1 MGVAKLR
8 LFVAVELPAVVRE
21 HLQTVQ
27 DAIRPELPRVGW
39 TRGENLHITIKFLG
53 DTPEH
58 LVKRVGGAIAT
69 TRADGVMRVR
79 AEGLE
84 LFPRS
89 GDIRI
94 FSAGVVGDVN
104 RLWALQDAVEANLA
118 EQGYPREQRHY
129 VPHITLARGKEK
141 IKSSVRPRVQKLASS
156 LWPGPEFE
164 VRELVLMQ
172 SILEQSGARYV
183 PLSRVAVV

>member
-1 MGVAKLR
+1 MGAAKLR
-8 LFVAVELPAVVRE
+8 LFVAVELPAAVRE

-27 DAIRPELPRVGW
+27 DAFRPELPRVGW

-53 DTPEH
+53 DTPEQ

-69 TRADGVMRVR
+69 RAEGVIRVR

-104 RLWALQDAVEANLA
+104 RLWALQDAVEARLA
-118 EQGYPREQRHY
+118 EHGYPREQRHY

-141 IKSSVRPRVQKLASS
+141 IKSSVRPRVQRLASS
-156 LWPGPEFE
+156 FWPGPEFE

-172 SILEQSGARYV
+172 SILEPGGARYV